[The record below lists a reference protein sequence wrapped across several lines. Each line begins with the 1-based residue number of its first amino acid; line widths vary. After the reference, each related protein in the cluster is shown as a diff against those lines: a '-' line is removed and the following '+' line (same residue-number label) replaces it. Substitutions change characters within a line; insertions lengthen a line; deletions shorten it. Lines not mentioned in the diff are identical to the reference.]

1 MSKHKFLLGTFIAIC
16 LLFATAIDTQARA
29 RIPVGDMEAL
39 NKSADLP
46 DTEEFMIDEGQ
57 YADVGTLYNV
67 FTVAFVPLWV
77 TKEPKLVM
85 YNEKDGKY
93 LELPDAEMDKILKD
107 NKLEKDKLLSLGFF
121 VRFGGKLIALALLAL
136 IIYGMIPSKKKKES
150 IAPQHI

>member
-1 MSKHKFLLGTFIAIC
+1 MNKYKFLLTTILAVFVLIA
-16 LLFATAIDTQARA
+16 TTTETQARA

-39 NKSADLP
+39 NKSGDLP
-46 DTEEFMIDEGQ
+46 DTEEFMIKEGE
-57 YADVGTLYNV
+57 YADIGTLYSV

-77 TKEPKLVM
+77 TQEPKLVM

-136 IIYGMIPSKKKKES
+136 IIYGMIPSKKKKNS
-150 IAPQHI
+150 IEPQRI